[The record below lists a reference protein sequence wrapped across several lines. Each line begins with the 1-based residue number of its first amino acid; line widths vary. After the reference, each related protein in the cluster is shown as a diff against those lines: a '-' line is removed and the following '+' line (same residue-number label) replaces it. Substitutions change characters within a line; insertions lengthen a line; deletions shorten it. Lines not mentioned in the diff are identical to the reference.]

1 MRADWRH
8 ALNEVSVV
16 SFKAVIGQNI
26 SHYRVVAKAGEGGMG
41 VVYKAEDTKLGRTVA
56 LKFLAPHLLKDEES
70 RKRFERE
77 AKAAAALNH
86 PNICTIHEIDEV
98 DGRTFLALEF
108 VEGDSLEKKIE
119 SHPLAFK
126 EALDIGRQIADGLN
140 AAHQKKIVHRDIKPG
155 NLLVTPEGRVK
166 ILDFGLALLTEDS
179 RLTLLDTT
187 LGTVAYMSPEQAQ
200 GVKVDHRA
208 DIWALGCVL
217 YEMVCGQR
225 PFQGVYD
232 KALLYEI
239 VHEEPEPLTGLRTG
253 VPVELEFMIGKCLAK
268 DAAQRYQNTADI
280 IVDLSNLAEKLK
292 SGRSTIL
299 RTGAAVGSGN
309 LAGPSPR
316 SGDGQAEGL
325 SLRRE
330 SDAEPTPSGVGVPGW
345 KPRLPWALFAVAT
358 TALLAL
364 AFVHFRQPLPET
376 PLRRFAFTPES
387 LYETTTGG
395 RLDASGGYAGGVAI
409 SPNGRH
415 IVYVAVGEESKLW
428 VRDLDREEPRELDG
442 TEGAGRPFWSPDS
455 QFIGFA
461 SNRELKKISAQG
473 GPAITLCRLPSGDL
487 RGGAWSR
494 EGDFIAF
501 GSGGPSKIY
510 EVPARGGEPRLLFE
524 PVQTEKGTG
533 ITSPHFLPSQAAA
546 RSIIFD
552 VGNASDRD
560 IVVKNLETGEW
571 EVLAEGAYPVYSP
584 SGHILYQ
591 TNRYQSGL
599 WALPFSIQTLEPTGE
614 AFPIAENVGGPSVGA
629 DGTLVYL
636 DFLRGEGQQ
645 LVWRD
650 RGGRKLGV
658 IGQPQEIIRF
668 PALSPDGG
676 RVAVVGTEDSNVDV
690 WVHEVDRPLRR
701 RLTFHAASEG
711 RPTWSPSGKEIT
723 FRSSR
728 QGNADIYSRPADG
741 TGEPELLAGTDLPE
755 LPNDWSPD
763 GKHLLYRV
771 DDPENGYDLW
781 YLKRNEAGGSFD
793 SVPFLQTS
801 FNEFSAKF
809 SPQGRFVAYVS
820 DQSGQYQVYVRPFPE
835 GEGQWQVSTQGGV
848 QPRWSRDGKELFYV
862 EGDALMAVEVSARPS
877 FTTGATTRLFQDPNL
892 RTTAHHY
899 DVSRDRQRFVL
910 VENIEREQGKA
921 PSIHVVENWFAEF
934 RGRQN

>member
-1 MRADWRH
+1 M
-8 ALNEVSVV
+8 
-16 SFKAVIGQNI
+16 IGQTI

-108 VEGDSLEKKIE
+108 IEGDSLEKRIE
-119 SHPLAFK
+119 SRPLALK
-126 EALDIGRQIADGLN
+126 EALDIGRQVADGLN

-155 NLLVTPEGRVK
+155 NLLITPDGRVK

-299 RTGAAVGSGN
+299 RTAIGARDEVGTGN
-309 LAGPSPR
+309 PAGPSPR
-316 SGDGQAEGL
+316 SGDGQAE
-325 SLRRE
+325 SLTLPRA
-330 SDAEPTPSGVGVPGW
+330 SDVELTPPRVAVPGW
-345 KPRLPWALFAVAT
+345 KLRLPWALFAVAT
-358 TALLAL
+358 IAFLAL
-364 AFVHFRQPLPET
+364 ACVHFFQTLPEA

-387 LYETTTGG
+387 LYETPGG
-395 RLDASGGYAGGVAI
+395 RAAI

-415 IVYVAVGEESKLW
+415 IVYVAGGEESKLW
-428 VRDLDREEPRELDG
+428 IRDLDREEPRGLDG
-442 TEGAGRPFWSPDS
+442 TEGAVRPFWSPDS

-461 SNRELKKISAQG
+461 ANRELKKISAQG
-473 GPAITLCRLPSGDL
+473 GPAITLCPLP
-487 RGGAWSR
+487 GGNLLGGGWSP

-501 GSGGPSKIY
+501 GSGEPSRIY

-524 PVQTEKGTG
+524 LEAGV
-533 ITSPHFLPSQAAA
+533 TSPHFLPLQAAA
-546 RSIIFD
+546 SGIIFD
-552 VGNASDRD
+552 VGNPNDRD
-560 IVVKNLETGEW
+560 IAVKNLETGEW

-599 WALPFSIQTLEPTGE
+599 WALPFSIETLKATGE

-636 DFLRGEGQQ
+636 DYLGLGEQQ

-658 IGQPQEIIRF
+658 IGQPQESIRL
-668 PALSPDGG
+668 PALSPDGD
-676 RVAVVGTEDSNVDV
+676 RVAVRGFEDNNNNI
-690 WVHEVDRPLRR
+690 WVHEVDRPLKR
-701 RLTFHAASEG
+701 RLTFDAAIDS
-711 RPTWSPSGKEIT
+711 RPIWSPSGKEIT
-723 FRSSR
+723 FSSSR
-728 QGNADIYSRPADG
+728 TGNVDIYSRPADG
-741 TGEPELLAGTDLPE
+741 TGEPELLVGTDLPE
-755 LPNDWSPD
+755 VPSDWSPD
-763 GKHLLYRV
+763 EKYLLYQV
-771 DDPENGYDLW
+771 MDPENGDDLW
-781 YLKRNEAGGSFD
+781 YLRRKEARDGFD

-801 FNEFSAKF
+801 FNEVSAKF

-820 DQSGQYQVYVRPFPE
+820 DQSGQDQVYVRPFPE
-835 GEGQWQVSTQGGV
+835 GEGQWQVSAQGGA
-848 QPRWSRDGKELFYV
+848 QPRWSSDGKELFYV
-862 EGDALMAVEVSARPS
+862 EADTLMAVEVSTSPS
-877 FTTGATTRLFQDPNL
+877 FTTGATTRLFRHPNL
-892 RTTAHHY
+892 WGNEQRY
-899 DVSRDRQRFVL
+899 DVSADGQRFVF
-910 VENIEREQGKA
+910 VETIESDEAKA
-921 PSIHVVENWFAEF
+921 PSIHVVQNWFAEF
-934 RGRQN
+934 RDRQN